1 MRHVNFQYSLE
12 SVLDYRK
19 KIEDTKKEKFVH
31 RNNELSDE
39 NSVLEGMQQNYDHAI
54 QDFKENGQAS
64 IQDQKNHMQYIMNL
78 QKKMEKQKV
87 RVHDCKKRCDLA
99 RVELTQAQKER
110 KIMESLEEKEL
121 NRFMAEMKRK
131 EQKELDEVAVMS
143 HTRKK
148 K

>member
-1 MRHVNFQYSLE
+1 MNFQYSLE

-19 KIEDTKKEKFVH
+19 KIEDNKKEKFVH
-31 RNNELSDE
+31 RNTELLDE
-39 NSVLEGMQQNYDHAI
+39 NSVLEGLKKNYDYAI
-54 QDFKENGQAS
+54 QDYKENGQAS
-64 IQDQKNHMQYIMNL
+64 IQEQKNHMQYIMNL
-78 QKKMEKQKV
+78 QHKMEQQGMRV
-87 RVHDCKKRCDLA
+87 RDCKKRCDLA
-99 RVELTQAQKER
+99 RVELTNAQKER

-131 EQKELDEVAVMS
+131 EQKELDEIAVIS